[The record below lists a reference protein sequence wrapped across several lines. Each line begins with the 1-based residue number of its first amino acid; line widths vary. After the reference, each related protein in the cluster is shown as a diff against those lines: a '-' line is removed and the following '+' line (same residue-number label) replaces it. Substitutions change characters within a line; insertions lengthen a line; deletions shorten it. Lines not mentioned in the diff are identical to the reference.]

1 MDLPHELLLHIIKEL
16 DDAALCALGST
27 RKDLNNL
34 VFPLFFDKHKI
45 TDPSQG
51 WISCYRAPEHTLR
64 AVRCSLSTKNIRN
77 IHYYFNKGIER
88 LVEEVEEMHAIVRRT
103 DEVTDFKVYLVDPDD
118 WALRDAPGL
127 DEAQVPRLTAEEWTK
142 LYVGLLTTSLT
153 KGCRRVQLGGGLP
166 FLKYLRDRDQVQSTA
181 ASVSAG
187 GSRSLREPITG
198 DKTSRYFNGTFHYV
212 SPFASR
218 GPNPQ
223 VAQSHGVK
231 KLSANIPQD
240 FEGKLEDFGTAPIV
254 EDTKKRSRLRL
265 SKWFKFFSKKKKNGI
280 TQVEATISSTMSHN
294 FKAPP
299 PGSDPSQVEDLSN
312 PSSHW
317 PNAPAPTRTR
327 GPPVPKLES
336 LLLHSDMLF
345 ASPTFLDWT
354 NQLLSWCAP
363 TLTHLELHCPETSSG
378 IWRKFFSEVKLSSL
392 AHFEITWGLVVGD
405 AQIQGSD
412 VLGFLSR
419 HPSIQKL
426 SLYGIQVPAC
436 LCDLPKAGKPIL
448 PNLTEIKAHP
458 IYIRWL
464 LRDKKQCPKLKQVV
478 LQTEYYASMN
488 RMFAYDA
495 LDRALEEL
503 LPRSRKLNV
512 IGFRFTN
519 DHHEL
524 DSWLQSHVDA
534 GPTAS
539 ILSKFVDTTNLLISS
554 AYYVDF
560 LSDLSRSRLE
570 LMAQFV
576 GLFPNLEHLNFQDQ
590 PGAQYTRTHYS
601 PPVVKALRRHSPQV
615 KRLEINLDRI
625 IDIAEFE
632 QPEE

>member
-1 MDLPHELLLHIIKEL
+1 MESTNEAPTPSKSPLASLMDLPHELLLQIINEL

-27 RKDLNNL
+27 GKELNNL
-34 VFPLFFDKHKI
+34 IFPLFFDKHKI

-64 AVRCSLSTKNIRN
+64 AIRCSLSTKNIRN

-127 DEAQVPRLTAEEWTK
+127 DETQVPRLTEEEWTK

-153 KGCRRVQLGGGLP
+153 NGCRRAHLGGRGLP
-166 FLKYLRDRDQVQSTA
+166 
-181 ASVSAG
+181 
-187 GSRSLREPITG
+187 LREKIIG
-198 DKTSRYFNGTFHYV
+198 DKTTRYFNGTFHYV
-212 SPFASR
+212 SPFAS
-218 GPNPQ
+218 PNPNLQ
-223 VAQSHGVK
+223 VAPSHGVK
-231 KLSANIPQD
+231 KLPANIPQD
-240 FEGKLEDFGTAPIV
+240 FKENLEDFRTVPIV
-254 EDTKKRSRLRL
+254 KEQKKRPRLRL
-265 SKWFKFFSKKKKNGI
+265 SKWFEFFLKKKSNGS
-280 TQVEATISSTMSHN
+280 TRVEATISSTMPHN
-294 FKAPP
+294 FKTHSR
-299 PGSDPSQVEDLSN
+299 GSDTRQVEDLSN
-312 PSSHW
+312 PSHW
-317 PNAPAPTRTR
+317 ANAPAPTRKMS
-327 GPPVPKLES
+327 PPVPKLES
-336 LLLHSDMLF
+336 LLLHSDMLL
-345 ASPTFLDWT
+345 ASPSFLDWT

-363 TLTHLELHCPETSSG
+363 TLAHLELQCPETSSG
-378 IWRKFFSEVKLSSL
+378 IWCKFFSEVKLPSL
-392 AHFEITWGLVVGD
+392 THFEITWGLVVGD
-405 AQIQGSD
+405 AHIRGSD

-426 SLYGIQVPAC
+426 SLYGIQVPSC

-458 IYIRWL
+458 TYIRWF
-464 LRDKKQCPKLKQVV
+464 LRDKKQCPRLEKVI

-488 RMFAYDA
+488 RAFAYDA

-503 LPRSRKLNV
+503 LPRSRKLNI
-512 IGFRFTN
+512 IGFKFTN

-539 ILSKFVDTTNLLISS
+539 ILSKFIDTTNLSINS
-554 AYYVDF
+554 AHYVDI
-560 LSDLSRSRLE
+560 LNDWSRSRLE
-570 LMAQFV
+570 LVAQFV
-576 GLFPNLEHLNFQDQ
+576 GLFPNLEYLNLQDQ
-590 PGAQYTRTHYS
+590 PGAPYNRTHYI
-601 PPVVKALRRHSPQV
+601 PPVVEALRRHSPQV
-615 KRLEINLDRI
+615 KQVEINLFGV

-632 QPEE
+632 RPKE